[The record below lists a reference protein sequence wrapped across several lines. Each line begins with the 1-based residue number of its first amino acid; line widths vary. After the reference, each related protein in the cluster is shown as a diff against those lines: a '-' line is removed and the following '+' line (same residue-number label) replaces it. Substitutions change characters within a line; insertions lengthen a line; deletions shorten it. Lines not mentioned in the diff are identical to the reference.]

1 MSPILLAAIVIFTI
15 LIFTC
20 LLVPIRTQLILN
32 DRKRSVAVSWL
43 RMALGSN
50 LKDRV
55 YEFKF
60 FDQTIVRKT
69 FKKAPSKEMKKKRR
83 KPRKEIK
90 EGKKKSRFN
99 LRFLWEERDLLQRVA
114 KIALRFLRDILRA
127 IRWDRFFLEL
137 QVSTPDPALTGV
149 LYGELL
155 AVKYST
161 EYSLPNARIKVEP
174 DFVNQSPSGSAES
187 VFSIRPVT
195 LIAAVSKM
203 FFAVPKIRIVT
214 TFIFKRRR

>member
-1 MSPILLAAIVIFTI
+1 MLVAAAFFVILTL
-15 LIFTC
+15 TC
-20 LLVPIRTQLILN
+20 LLVPIRLQLILN

-69 FKKAPSKEMKKKRR
+69 FKKARSKEMKKKRR

-90 EGKKKSRFN
+90 EGKKRSRFN
-99 LRFLWEERDLLQRVA
+99 LRFLWEERDLLQRVTE
-114 KIALRFLRDILRA
+114 IALRFLLDILRA
-127 IRWDRFFLEL
+127 IRWDRLFLEL
-137 QVSTPDPALTGV
+137 QVSTRDPGLTGV

-155 AVKYST
+155 AVKYSA
-161 EYSLPNARIKVEP
+161 EYSLPNARIEVEP
-174 DFVNQSPSGSAES
+174 DFVNQAPRGSAES
-187 VFSIRPVT
+187 VFSLTPLDLAT
-195 LIAAVSKM
+195 SLSKM
-203 FFAVPKIRIVT
+203 FFAMPKIRLVK
-214 TFIFKRRR
+214 TFLSKRRR

>member
-1 MSPILLAAIVIFTI
+1 MSPILLAVIAIFTV
-15 LIFTC
+15 LIFAC
-20 LLVPIRTQLILN
+20 LLVPIRMQLILN
-32 DRKRSVAVSWL
+32 ERRRSVVVSWF

-50 LKDRV
+50 VKERV

-99 LRFLWEERDLLQRVA
+99 LRFLWEERDLLQRVT
-114 KIALRFLRDILRA
+114 KIGLRFLRDILRA
-127 IRWDRFFLEL
+127 IRWDRLFLEL

-174 DFVNQSPSGSAES
+174 DFVNQAPRGSVES
-187 VFSIRPVT
+187 VFSLTPLDLAT
-195 LIAAVSKM
+195 SLSKM
-203 FFAVPKIRIVT
+203 FFAMPKIRVVK
-214 TFIFKRRR
+214 TFLSKRRR